1 MTIDTFW
8 NGNPITIESYHGEV
22 KVFFFSGDN
31 PDPVS
36 WYRFANLRS
45 PTPNPGFANLSPEFK
60 NFVRDMLR

>member
-36 WYRFANLRS
+36 WYRFANL
-45 PTPNPGFANLSPEFK
+45 SPEFK